1 MLARILGSRIFTSSL
16 RTLALPACCQRRD
29 MRDQL
34 ESLQKRWNALRQER
48 DQLRSGL
55 DIIHQALSQLKVDYQ
70 TVMKNMT
77 DLSSTEDSVL
87 DNVKFLLDEL
97 TSLLKKHEVAA

>member
-1 MLARILGSRIFTSSL
+1 MLNDTEVKRIVEAISEYKELVQQSS
-16 RTLALPACCQRRD
+16 D

-48 DQLRSGL
+48 DQLRTSL
-55 DIIHQALSQLKVDYQ
+55 DTMHQTLSQVKVDYQ
-70 TVMKNMT
+70 AMMKTMT
-77 DLSSTEDSVL
+77 DLSSTEDTVL

-97 TSLLKKHEVAA
+97 TSLLKKHEITK